1 MYERFL
7 LMEVCTVYV
16 GGGGMHSVCRRW
28 GYVQCMSEVGVCTVY
43 VGGGGMHSVCRRL
56 LLYLLPSLDLE
67 HFECLTEGLCCHGD
81 TGTLR

>member
-1 MYERFL
+1 
-7 LMEVCTVYV
+7 
-16 GGGGMHSVCRRW
+16 
-28 GYVQCMSEVGVCTVY
+28 MSEVGVCTVY

-67 HFECLTEGLCCHGD
+67 HFECLKEGLRCHGD